1 MAWVRVPEGWYDPV
15 TNTLSTAEPGY
26 NPAQYAP
33 KELAEE
39 LADYLG
45 GSVTETKVEGP
56 IKPPPQNLVVVGGV
70 ELNAGLLAERYA
82 NYPREWADAMTRD
95 ELALAGVKW
104 TPPPDKDPP
113 VVSTATSVAD
123 AQIPGGTTVDVAGGG
138 NVPATPVSQTPVTAR
153 TDVTTVTGNG
163 ETTVSGAPP
172 SVRELVLAAAG
183 GDGFYTWDE
192 WNWFYQRATGNAG
205 PAPEDCGFTR
215 SSDGLVYINGSA
227 RFNYATWEQYALR
240 RAGARPGAPG
250 QQPAPPEQPAAPGYA
265 GKLGDLLLWI
275 IAVIVSGGAA
285 GRIPI

>member
-39 LADYLG
+39 LADYVG

-56 IKPPPQNLVVVGGV
+56 IKPPPQNLVVVSGV

-123 AQIPGGTTVDVAGGG
+123 AQIPAGTAVDVAGGG
-138 NVPATPVSQTPVTAR
+138 NVPVTPASQTPVTAS
-153 TDVTTVTGNG
+153 TAVTANGGTV
-163 ETTVSGAPP
+163 VSGAPP

-192 WNWFYQRATGNAG
+192 WNWFYERATGNAG

-240 RAGARPGAPG
+240 RAGTGTPPEQPGAPG
-250 QQPAPPEQPAAPGYA
+250 RAS
-265 GKLGDLLLWI
+265 KLTELLLWVV
-275 IAVIVSGGAA
+275 ALIVSGGAA